1 MNLAEKLRRLA
12 EVTSTQWG
20 MITTA
25 QAKTLG
31 VSRVDL
37 ARMADAGHL
46 ERLAHGVYRDSG
58 IPDDRWSELR
68 AAWLSTSPKLL
79 AEARD
84 RRGGDVTVA
93 GESAALLNGIG
104 DHRAHRHEFVAPQR
118 RQTQRSDIR
127 YRQRE
132 LDPVDVT
139 MAEGLP
145 VMTMERTIADLLE
158 SNIDFSLVADTLRD
172 AVRHRSLDLDRL
184 NALLAPLA
192 SRNGLTAG
200 DGQGLYDKLAETA
213 QLDAEEAAEIL
224 TRASTRPGLWQHLLK
239 DWTLADPIAK
249 LMQDYS
255 SNSLKTFSALK
266 ALDKVD
272 PNWVN
277 GMQQDYLATVEAI
290 RPLVVEEVLLGSAFK
305 DIVAMYR
312 PPTAE
317 SLLGTQSQLGLHLD
331 PETVTN
337 DDGDPDMSG
346 SVNGSETPSD
356 E

>member
-346 SVNGSETPSD
+346 SVNESETPSD